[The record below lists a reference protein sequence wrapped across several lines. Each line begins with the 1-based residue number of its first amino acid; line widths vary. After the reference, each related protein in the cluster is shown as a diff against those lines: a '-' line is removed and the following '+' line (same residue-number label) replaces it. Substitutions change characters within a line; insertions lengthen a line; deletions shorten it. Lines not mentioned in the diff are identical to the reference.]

1 MKNNILKKLPILILA
16 YLDIVSIFLLLRYQE
31 VNSLESVYMKKE
43 LFKLCRKGKV
53 NIYGWVTGEV
63 WRI

>member
-53 NIYGWVTGEV
+53 NISGWVTGEV

>member
-43 LFKLCRKGKV
+43 LFKLCHKGKV